1 MDNLY
6 LAIWSKPPRKARRP
20 EEFWL
25 DPPASGYGRL
35 VAALA
40 IIGVA
45 ACLLDHATTAGKT
58 DTAAFH
64 DASAKGSSK

>member
-6 LAIWSKPPRKARRP
+6 LVIWSKPRRP
-20 EEFWL
+20 KEFWL

-40 IIGVA
+40 VIGVA
-45 ACLLDHATTAGKT
+45 AWLLDHVATAGKT